1 VDAARALARRGSE
14 ADLERAVVRGLIP
27 MARLEEVYAAHYDPD
42 TVAILVAGIEQDRVD
57 AVARKKARDE
67 AEQRG
72 VSRGI
77 DIGSLDRAVLDGV
90 LTTSQYRDRLKAL
103 NFTDTDAALLTAD
116 LEARVKQRADAD
128 AKRRDAAEA
137 ARRKSIDLGRFETLV
152 RRGHRTLAQYD
163 QLLASLGFD
172 DASRAAMVEL
182 LRLHIDDDTAARQA
196 REAADATL
204 RAKGL
209 SLEQSRRAVILGIRD
224 VAWFEKFLMDQG
236 FTTEAQAVL
245 IAELADAVTEA
256 AAARQRRTK
265 APASPDASALP
276 LATVRKAARLGLITV
291 DAYRARLA
299 AAGYTADDIELDTDL
314 LLLEIADV
322 QESRAKADAPAPS
335 TAPRGLTLDQ
345 LARAVK
351 SGNATLD
358 DYRARAAAL
367 GFGADD
373 ISTLS
378 SVLEDELVSLT
389 AARARRSAIDEAAG
403 GKDLTLAQLED
414 SVKHGLLTVDDY
426 RGELLA
432 RGYDPDETD
441 LLSALLVDDLEAAAA
456 KAQK

>member
-1 VDAARALARRGSE
+1 
-14 ADLERAVVRGLIP
+14 
-27 MARLEEVYAAHYDPD
+27 
-42 TVAILVAGIEQDRVD
+42 
-57 AVARKKARDE
+57 
-67 AEQRG
+67 
-72 VSRGI
+72 
-77 DIGSLDRAVLDGV
+77 
-90 LTTSQYRDRLKAL
+90 
-103 NFTDTDAALLTAD
+103 
-116 LEARVKQRADAD
+116 
-128 AKRRDAAEA
+128 
-137 ARRKSIDLGRFETLV
+137 V

-172 DASRAAMVEL
+172 PPPAPRWWSSSSSTSPTTA
-182 LRLHIDDDTAARQA
+182 AARQA
-196 REAADATL
+196 REAADAKL

-209 SLEQSRRAVILGIRD
+209 SFEQSRRAVILGVRD
-224 VAWFEKFLMDQG
+224 EPHGSKSSSPDQG

-256 AAARQRRTK
+256 EAARQRRTK
-265 APASPDASALP
+265 APAVPDASALP
-276 LATVRKAARLGLITV
+276 LATVRKAARLGLISV

-299 AAGYTADDIELDTDL
+299 AAGYTDDDIELDTD

-322 QESRAKADAPAPS
+322 QESRAKAGAPAPS

-367 GFGADD
+367 GFGPDD
-373 ISTLS
+373 IQTLS
-378 SVLEDELVSLT
+378 AVLEDELVSLT
-389 AARARRSAIDEAAG
+389 AARARRAAIDEAAG

-441 LLSALLVDDLEAAAA
+441 LLSALLIDDLEAAAA
-456 KAQK
+456 KAQKPQ